1 MLHLRYGVYDYL
13 DSKYNDKETLIKDLN
28 RLIGNVDLD
37 GNDLENWKRVFGQL
51 MLYDDVIRERSIEL

>member
-51 MLYDDVIRERSIEL
+51 MLYDDVIRERTIEL